1 MFIPDR
7 TATTFHPYQA
17 EQKSIKITDFPYENA
32 PKCDMPALFVA
43 GVWNKDGSLR
53 CLFRD
58 GDGDGLRFSVNAK
71 SSDNFTINYSLS
83 IPIMMMDPGDNMTLK
98 LSEEDEDKT
107 RFNNLML
114 AISNFDP
121 IPHIKEMNPTVNW

>member
-17 EQKSIKITDFPYENA
+17 EQKGIKVTDFPYENA
-32 PKCDMPALFVA
+32 PKCDTPALFVA
-43 GVWNKDGSLR
+43 GIWNKDGTLR

-58 GDGDGLRFSVNAK
+58 GEGLRFSVNAK
-71 SSDNFTINYSLS
+71 SSDNFTISHSLS
-83 IPIMMMDPGDNMTLK
+83 IPIMMMDPGDNMVLK

-121 IPHIKEMNPTVNW
+121 EPHIEEMNPTVNW